1 MRRFYVAGL
10 AHDASS
16 EEVAR
21 MLAPMGNVLA
31 VDMPLPKTFRPFGKH
46 LSLATNLAT
55 STEDTC
61 RGFAFVDVE
70 VKDERAVRRVTAAF
84 EGSKARGGGKLRIR
98 DAKPAFDLGEY
109 KRKRAEEEIAC
120 EKASDV
126 HQREKT
132 IVVEPGAHFA
142 RTVRTL
148 TFTPDANRVVTSAT
162 KAKAKAKELPVEAP
176 TKTRKM
182 DKRDSATL
190 VGRQTNYDDD
200 DDDEEEE
207 EEEEDFEEARARTR
221 SLLTSFLDERE
232 QKEEENAVQA
242 AARVGA
248 RVAAAVSQRHEATEE
263 EEEED
268 GYDSVVGE
276 EEDSDSDDFGM
287 NIVGVTSSK
296 RR

>member
-132 IVVEPGAHFA
+132 SVVEPGAHFA

-200 DDDEEEE
+200 DEGGGGGGGGGGLRGGSCENA
-207 EEEEDFEEARARTR
+207 FLAYKLSRRARAEGGGECCASRGSR
-221 SLLTSFLDERE
+221 GS
-232 QKEEENAVQA
+232 
-242 AARVGA
+242 ARCSG
-248 RVAAAVSQRHEATEE
+248 
-263 EEEED
+263 
-268 GYDSVVGE
+268 
-276 EEDSDSDDFGM
+276 
-287 NIVGVTSSK
+287 GVTET
-296 RR
+296 RGDGGGGGGGWIR